1 MFDNLKLDRNKKEL
15 SEDEIAYLDTLSND
29 DILLLIDHCSKQY
42 NYYNSMQQ
50 GLKLIL
56 NSVYGAFGNEFFV
69 CSTKDIAGGI
79 TAMCRDIIK
88 FMDTINEKYWFDFW
102 HLDDDLHEHLGVT
115 NVKQLDPSY
124 KIRYDITSPW
134 IDMQESI
141 SVDEI
146 QQGVEEGTIQR
157 KVPVSAYVDTDSLFI
172 CFEPG
177 LNSCDYTD
185 TPQSFI
191 EKIAKFRLEPL
202 FKKKLDNY
210 AKKYNV
216 KNIQDFELENV
227 NESILFVAK
236 KKYIKHTVWE
246 DGRQYDRLTN
256 IVPKGVDLIKRGT
269 PKFARDKVMDIIM
282 YIFDNSTTY
291 NIKDL
296 LKFVRDLK
304 KEFEMTDIDD
314 ITQSTNI
321 NDYWST
327 GKIMDHDKYGPTG
340 KMIDAPGIVSDK
352 EELIMAKGT
361 YYTRKAAG
369 LYNHLLY
376 KHPELNNY
384 YQRIENG
391 SKVKIYPCIHEL
403 NDKFCYL
410 YGSFPKE
417 FAPQVDYDELF
428 EKTVSNSV
436 NEYIHAL
443 GLPKLNKRLAVVIS
457 LF

>member
-1 MFDNLKLDRNKKEL
+1 MKEHLEKLNLDRNKDTL
-15 SEDEIAYLDTLSND
+15 SEEEIAFLDTLSD
-29 DILLLIDHCSKQY
+29 DEVNKLIDECSKQY
-42 NYYNSMQQ
+42 NYYNAMQQ

-56 NSVYGAFGNEFFV
+56 NSVYGAFGNEYFV

-88 FMDTINEKYWFDFW
+88 FMDTINETYWFNYW
-102 HLDDDLHEHLGVT
+102 HEDIDLHEHLGIT
-115 NVKQLDPSY
+115 YAKQLDPSY
-124 KIRYDITSPW
+124 KVRFDVTSSW
-134 IDMQESI
+134 
-141 SVDEI
+141 VDLNEELTDEEI
-146 QQGVEEGTIQR
+146 QTGVEEGTIQR

-177 LNSCDYTD
+177 LESCDYKGNS
-185 TPQSFI
+185 QSFI
-191 EKIAKFRLEPL
+191 EKIAKFRLEPM

-210 AKKYNV
+210 AKKYKV

-246 DGRQYDRLTN
+246 DGRQYDRLSN

-269 PKFARDKVMDIIM
+269 PKFARDKVMDIIL

-327 GKIMDHDKYGPTG
+327 GKIMDEKTM
-340 KMIDAPGIVSDK
+340 KLIDGPGIVNDK

-369 LYNHLLY
+369 LYNHLLH
-376 KHPELNNY
+376 KHPELNNT

-391 SKVKIYPCIHEL
+391 TKVKIYPCVHEL
-403 NDKFCYL
+403 NDKFCYI

-417 FAPQVDYDELF
+417 FAPAVDYDELF

-436 NEYIHAL
+436 NEYIDAL

>member
-1 MFDNLKLDRNKKEL
+1 MKELIQNLELDRNK
-15 SEDEIAYLDTLSND
+15 DTLSQEEIAFLD
-29 DILLLIDHCSKQY
+29 SLSDAEVQALINECSKQY
-42 NYYNSMQQ
+42 NYYNAMQQ

-56 NSVYGAFGNEFFV
+56 NSVYGAFGNEYFV

-88 FMDTINEKYWFDFW
+88 FMDNINETYWYEYW
-102 HLDDDLHEHLGVT
+102 HLDTDLHEHLGITYANKIDSTYKHRESGMDHDDEVT
-115 NVKQLDPSY
+115 
-124 KIRYDITSPW
+124 
-134 IDMQESI
+134 QE
-141 SVDEI
+141 E
-146 QQGVEEGTIQR
+146 VEEGIYQR
-157 KVPVSAYVDTDSLFI
+157 KVSVSSYVDTDSLFI
-172 CFEPG
+172 CFEPA
-177 LNSCDYTD
+177 LNGCDYKG

-191 EKIAKFRLEPL
+191 EKIAKYRLEPM

-210 AKKYNV
+210 AKKYQV
-216 KNIQDFELENV
+216 KNIQDFELENI

-236 KKYIKHTVWE
+236 KKYIKHTIWE
-246 DGRQYDRLTN
+246 DGRQYDRLSN

-269 PKFARDKVMDIIM
+269 PKFARDKVMDIIL
-282 YIFDNSTTY
+282 YIFDNSKTY

-327 GKIMDHDKYGPTG
+327 GKIMDEKTG
-340 KMIDAPGIVSDK
+340 KLIDGPGIVNDK
-352 EELIMAKGT
+352 DELIMAKGT

-376 KHPELNNY
+376 KHPELNNSY
-384 YQRIENG
+384 ARIENG
-391 SKVKIYPCIHEL
+391 TKVKIYPCIHEL
-403 NDKFCYL
+403 NDKFCYI

-428 EKTVSNSV
+428 EKTVSNAV
-436 NEYIHAL
+436 NEYIAAL
-443 GLPKLNKRLAVVIS
+443 GLPKLNKRLKVVLS

>member
-1 MFDNLKLDRNKKEL
+1 MKELIENLELDRNK
-15 SEDEIAYLDTLSND
+15 DTLSEAEITFLD
-29 DILLLIDHCSKQY
+29 SLSDHEVQALINECSKQY
-42 NYYNSMQQ
+42 NYYNAMQQ

-56 NSVYGAFGNEFFV
+56 NSVYGAFGNEYFV

-88 FMDTINEKYWFDFW
+88 FMDNINETYWYEYW
-102 HLDDDLHEHLGVT
+102 HLDTDLHEHLGITYANKIDATYKHRESGMDHDDEVT
-115 NVKQLDPSY
+115 
-124 KIRYDITSPW
+124 
-134 IDMQESI
+134 QE
-141 SVDEI
+141 EI
-146 QQGVEEGTIQR
+146 EEGIYQR
-157 KVPVSAYVDTDSLFI
+157 KVSVSSYVDTDSLFI
-172 CFEPG
+172 CFEPA
-177 LNSCDYTD
+177 LNGCDYSG

-191 EKIAKFRLEPL
+191 EKIAKYRLEPM

-216 KNIQDFELENV
+216 KNIQDFELENI

-236 KKYIKHTVWE
+236 KKYIKHTIWE
-246 DGRQYDRLTN
+246 DGRQYDRLSN

-269 PKFARDKVMDIIM
+269 PKFARDKVMDIIL

-327 GKIMDHDKYGPTG
+327 GKIMDEKTG
-340 KMIDAPGIVSDK
+340 KLIDGPGIVNDK
-352 EELIMAKGT
+352 DQLVMAKGT

-376 KHPELNNY
+376 KHPELANSY
-384 YQRIENG
+384 ARIENG
-391 SKVKIYPCIHEL
+391 TKVKIYPCIHEL
-403 NDKFCYL
+403 NDKFCYI

-428 EKTVSNSV
+428 EKTVSNAV
-436 NEYIHAL
+436 NEYISAL
-443 GLPKLNKRLAVVIS
+443 GLPKLNKRLKVVLS